1 VLSRE
6 IEEFARA
13 LVRNVRDASIRNCDA
28 LSKGSDGSPIA
39 KRWKDANPSLGSEL
53 PSVMIPDSIDE
64 AVFQLLHA
72 IDEGLLRLK
81 YVSDSGREVDL
92 RIEGGGEL
100 AGWYMMSGG
109 WRAMFSNERFV
120 DDFSDLT

>member
-1 VLSRE
+1 
-6 IEEFARA
+6 
-13 LVRNVRDASIRNCDA
+13 
-28 LSKGSDGSPIA
+28 
-39 KRWKDANPSLGSEL
+39 
-53 PSVMIPDSIDE
+53 MIPDSIDE